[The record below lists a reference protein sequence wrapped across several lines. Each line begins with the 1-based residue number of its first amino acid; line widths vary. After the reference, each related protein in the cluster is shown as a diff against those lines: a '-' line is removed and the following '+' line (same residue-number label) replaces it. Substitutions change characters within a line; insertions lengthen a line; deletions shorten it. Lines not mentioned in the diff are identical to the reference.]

1 MKTIRKQYYGMKFPF
16 TLNNGGGFCFDLN
29 ENPKD
34 KVASQIAHVILT
46 PKGTRIHMPEF
57 GTNLIKWIFEPN
69 DQETWDSVV
78 EEVTNAVSRYVSA
91 TTLKNIEVVT
101 PEDEDNSIY
110 LDLRY
115 DVEVDGVIEN
125 NRMAI
130 KVV

>member
-1 MKTIRKQYYGMKFPF
+1 
-16 TLNNGGGFCFDLN
+16 
-29 ENPKD
+29 
-34 KVASQIAHVILT
+34 
-46 PKGTRIHMPEF
+46 MPEF

-69 DQETWDSVV
+69 DQETWDRVV

>member
-16 TLNNGGGFCFDLN
+16 TLNNGDGFCFDLN
-29 ENPKD
+29 DNPKD

-46 PKGTRIHMPEF
+46 PKGTRIRMPEF

-69 DQETWDSVV
+69 DQETWNGIV
-78 EEVTNAVSRYVSA
+78 EEVTKAVSNYVNG
-91 TTLKNIEVVT
+91 TLLTKIDVVT
-101 PEDEDNSIY
+101 PEEEDNSVY
-110 LDLRY
+110 LDIRY
-115 DVEVDGVIEN
+115 SVFTNGETEN

>member
-1 MKTIRKQYYGMKFPF
+1 MKFPF

-46 PKGTRIHMPEF
+46 PKGTRIRMPEF

-69 DQETWDSVV
+69 DQETWNGIV
-78 EEVTNAVSRYVSA
+78 EEVTKAVSNYVNG
-91 TTLKNIEVVT
+91 TLLTKIDVVT
-101 PEDEDNSIY
+101 PEEEDNSVY
-110 LDLRY
+110 LDIRY
-115 DVEVDGVIEN
+115 SVFTNGETEN

>member
-1 MKTIRKQYYGMKFPF
+1 MKFPF
-16 TLNNGGGFCFDLN
+16 TLNNGGGLCFDLN

-46 PKGTRIHMPEF
+46 PKGTRIRMPEF

-78 EEVTNAVSRYVSA
+78 EEVMNAVSRYVSA

>member
-1 MKTIRKQYYGMKFPF
+1 MKFPF
-16 TLNNGGGFCFDLN
+16 TLNNDGGFCFDLN

-46 PKGTRIHMPEF
+46 PKGTRIRMPEF

-78 EEVTNAVSRYVSA
+78 EEVTKAVSRYVSA